1 MLRLVLR
8 GIPVKFIERLNGRF
22 AIGRVVQ
29 NTDAVNDV
37 KALRRKGQGE
47 HIGLESNKVTVG
59 KILGRDFRRR
69 TQVDADHA
77 RSPAG
82 GNFGKAAHAAAHVE
96 NELVLQF
103 VLPDGGLRLELAIGS
118 PDVVL
123 AQLGLLIPVPLKTE
137 TGGVVLRLHETGNAT
152 HVWIGALAGRA
163 GKASGLVTFKFG
175 TTTQASQNRLQVSGQ
190 A

>member
-1 MLRLVLR
+1 PFVVPTVQPH
-8 GIPVKFIERLNGRF
+8 GEDSPGFEVFSERLNGRF

-96 NELVLQF
+96 NE
-103 VLPDGGLRLELAIGS
+103 I
-118 PDVVL
+118 
-123 AQLGLLIPVPLKTE
+123 
-137 TGGVVLRLHETGNAT
+137 
-152 HVWIGALAGRA
+152 GRA
-163 GKASGLVTFKFG
+163 HV
-175 TTTQASQNRLQVSGQ
+175 
-190 A
+190 